1 MVSWPRR
8 YNIYQHRI
16 AFDVVYSEG
25 ASVHLTP
32 PSSVNSNLCCN
43 SYVSNID
50 FSPGAAG
57 AAGVTRMCVGVMVAP
72 SLNNGMLGHP

>member
-16 AFDVVYSEG
+16 AFDVVGSEG
-25 ASVHLTP
+25 ALDLTP

-57 AAGVTRMCVGVMVAP
+57 VTRMCVGVMVAP
-72 SLNNGMLGHP
+72 GLNNGMLGHP